1 MEQIIFLFS
10 SSSSPCPS
18 FSPSSSFY
26 FFFKCPL
33 LQNPLKPWQKKKI
46 SPFFGCKGETQ
57 ATEIQLKPS
66 Y

>member
-18 FSPSSSFY
+18 FSPSSSFSS

-33 LQNPLKPWQKKKI
+33 LQNPLKPWQKKRSVPSLVAK
-46 SPFFGCKGETQ
+46 E
-57 ATEIQLKPS
+57 KPK
-66 Y
+66 